1 MTFQAYAT
9 TKIQECE
16 SVELGAARLSFRYR
30 LLTEIRKNISA
41 IEIHIFFSNYSF
53 YNKFNM
59 LNDNI

>member
-30 LLTEIRKNISA
+30 LLTELRNNNST
-41 IEIHIFFSNYSF
+41 IETYIIHFF
-53 YNKFNM
+53 NKFNM